1 MLHIHN
7 GDSTAGTL
15 KEFGFAGEHKAF
27 QEVLMEGPAPGGLSP
42 DEWLQVRAG
51 FLAGS
56 YDLKLDKSEDDLRR
70 QEEWLRGFSMHEET
84 ILWFEH
90 DLFCQINLI
99 YLLDWFSKQSLG
111 ETRLSLICVDKF
123 RGVEDFRGLGQLNG
137 EQLASL
143 FDTRH
148 EVTDAELQLGA
159 RAWEAY
165 CSADPGEVT
174 RLVDDDTSAMPFLG
188 RALRLHLE
196 RFPSSKNGLGRI
208 ENRALEMISTGPI
221 GFKQLFPAFG
231 RTESGYGMGDSQF
244 WSALQRLGTAK
255 DALITISVPDRSALK
270 PNHYHD
276 ASFGLTETGKAILSG
291 KRDFIDINGIDLWLG
306 GTHLVGDSVWRW
318 DERDGLTRPTNKA
331 NEKG

>member
-15 KEFGFAGEHKAF
+15 REFGFPGDHKAF
-27 QEVLMEGPAPGGLSP
+27 QEVLMEGPTPSGLSH
-42 DEWLQVRAG
+42 DEWLQVRAR

-56 YDLKLDKSEDDLRR
+56 YDLTLEKCAADLRE
-70 QEEWLRGFSMHEET
+70 QESWLRGFSKHEEA

-99 YLLDWFSKQSLG
+99 YLLDSFSKQSLG
-111 ETRLSLICVDKF
+111 KTRLSLIWVGEF
-123 RGVEDFRGLGQLNG
+123 PGVKDFRGLGQLTG

-143 FDTRH
+143 FNQRH
-148 EVTDAELQLGA
+148 EVTDAELLLAA

-174 RLVDDDTSAMPFLG
+174 RLIDDDTTAMPFLG

-196 RFPSSKNGLGRI
+196 RFPSAKNGLGRI
-208 ENRALEMISTGPI
+208 ENRALEMISIGAI
-221 GFKQLFPAFG
+221 GFKQLFPEFG
-231 RTESGYGMGDSQF
+231 KSESAYGMGDSHF
-244 WSALQRLGTAK
+244 WLALQRLAIAK
-255 DALITISVPDRSALK
+255 DPLITISVPDASALK
-270 PNHYHD
+270 SNRYHD
-276 ASFGLTETGKAILSG
+276 ASFSLTETGKAVLAG
-291 KRDFIDINGIDLWLG
+291 RRDFIKINGIDLWLG
-306 GTHLVGDSVWRW
+306 GTHLVDDIWRW
-318 DERDGLTRPTNKA
+318 DERERLTART